1 MKKLLALALV
11 ALVLLVISVYVFIPS
26 KIIVSNVRYIT
37 AYQNTAIKFI
47 NDSAMFNKW
56 WRSVTVKE
64 DTNYNYNGYTYH
76 IKSTLSNLADI
87 GIQPATDNLNSA
99 LVCLNIY
106 LDSSALQWSTE
117 LDASLNPVQRI
128 MQYNKAKKLKEN
140 MGALL
145 DKLKA
150 YLDKP
155 ENVYGINVKE
165 VKLKDSVL
173 IASQITTTAYPSVP
187 DIYKEVNKLKAYVV
201 SQQASATNAPML
213 NVSQLDEK
221 NYKVMVGLPVS
232 GRINQTPDFIIKR
245 MPYGGSMFTSTVNGG
260 YYSIQQALQKL
271 TEYYLDT
278 KRASPAKPY
287 ELMVTDR
294 QQETDTAKWV
304 TKLYYPIM

>member
-1 MKKLLALALV
+1 MKKLIALV
-11 ALVLLVISVYVFIPS
+11 ALALVLLVISAYVFIPS
-26 KIIVSNVRYIT
+26 KIIVSNVRYIN

-47 NDSAMFNKW
+47 NDSAMFNTW
-56 WRSVTVKE
+56 WRSVAVKE
-64 DTNYNYNGYTYH
+64 DTNYTYNGYAYH

-87 GIQPATDNLNSA
+87 KIEPATDNLNSA

-117 LDASLNPVQRI
+117 LDASVNPLQRI
-128 MQYNKAKKLKEN
+128 MQYNKARKLKEN
-140 MGALL
+140 MGGLL

-150 YLDKP
+150 FLDKP
-155 ENVYGINVKE
+155 EHVYGINVRE

-173 IASQITTTAYPSVP
+173 IASQINTTAYPSVA
-187 DIYKEVNKLKAYVV
+187 DVYKTVNKLKAYAA
-201 SQQASATNAPML
+201 SQQAAATNAPMM
-213 NVSQLDEK
+213 NVVQEGEK

-232 GRINQTPDFIIKR
+232 GHINQTPDIIIKR

-260 YYSIQQALQKL
+260 YYSIQQGLQKL

-287 ELMVTDR
+287 QLMVTDR
-294 QQETDTAKWV
+294 QQEADTTKWV

>member
-1 MKKLLALALV
+1 M
-11 ALVLLVISVYVFIPS
+11 LLVISVYVFIPS
-26 KIIVSNVRYIT
+26 KIIVSNVRYIN

-47 NDSAMFNKW
+47 NDSAMFNNW

-64 DTNYNYNGYTYH
+64 DTNYNYNGYVYH

-87 GIQPATDNLNSA
+87 TIQPTTDKLNSA

-117 LDASLNPVQRI
+117 LDASLNPLQRI
-128 MQYNKAKKLKEN
+128 TQYNKAKKLKEN

-173 IASQITTTAYPSVP
+173 IASQITTTAYPSLA
-187 DIYKEVNKLKAYVV
+187 DIYKEVDKLKAYVA
-201 SQQASATNAPML
+201 SQHASATNAPML
-213 NVSQLDEK
+213 NVVQLGEK
-221 NYKVMVGLPVS
+221 SYKVMVGLPVS
-232 GRINQTPDFIIKR
+232 GRITQTPDFIIKR

-260 YYSIQQALQKL
+260 YYNIQQGLQKL